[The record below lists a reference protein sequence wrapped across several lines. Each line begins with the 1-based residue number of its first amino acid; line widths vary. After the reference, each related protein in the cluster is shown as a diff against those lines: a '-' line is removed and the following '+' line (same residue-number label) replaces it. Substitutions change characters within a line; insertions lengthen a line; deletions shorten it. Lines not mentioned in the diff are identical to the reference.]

1 MTNNSQNTDL
11 LLNSVPNPIK
21 EPLIHAGEDVNT
33 SVQGKSPSKFLIFFQ
48 KTQKNQKNS
57 NFKACGRK
65 FSVANAIK

>member
-48 KTQKNQKNS
+48 STPQIQILRHVEES
-57 NFKACGRK
+57 FLLPML
-65 FSVANAIK
+65 